1 MWPWSREGGLE
12 RPRGFRDCTGFLA
25 TRTWGDWRFQAAVQQ
40 PSYVELR
47 QPDKCIFIW
56 VQYIWYLICKILGFL
71 SAPSL
76 TTICTDPHTQQFHLL
91 SPSLTSWWRK
101 STIYRRCG
109 RKPVTVG
116 KWGSLSA
123 FIGVGSSEFLSGRVS
138 QRSLPHNHHHHLK
151 VMLISATLPHT
162 WLVIA
167 LFKVCLFCHQH
178 CWICL

>member
-1 MWPWSREGGLE
+1 MMGGPCWAKGEARARWSKRRQKEQKRPLSLVETELE
-12 RPRGFRDCTGFLA
+12 TEMRLLC
-25 TRTWGDWRFQAAVQQ
+25 WRHGHGHEKE
-40 PSYVELR
+40 S
-47 QPDKCIFIW
+47 
-56 VQYIWYLICKILGFL
+56 ICKILGFL

-101 STIYRRCG
+101 STIYRRCC
-109 RKPVTVG
+109 RKPRTVG

-138 QRSLPHNHHHHLK
+138 QRSFPHNHHHHLK

-167 LFKVCLFCHQH
+167 LFKICLFCHQH

>member
-1 MWPWSREGGLE
+1 MLGKG
-12 RPRGFRDCTGFLA
+12 RGKGKVVKEKTKGVEEASLSLVETEMRLLC
-25 TRTWGDWRFQAAVQQ
+25 WRHGHGHEKE
-40 PSYVELR
+40 S
-47 QPDKCIFIW
+47 
-56 VQYIWYLICKILGFL
+56 ICKILGFL

-91 SPSLTSWWRK
+91 SPALTSWWCK
-101 STIYRRCG
+101 STIYRRCC

-123 FIGVGSSEFLSGRVS
+123 FIGVGSSEFLSGIVS
-138 QRSLPHNHHHHLK
+138 QRSLPHHYLK

-167 LFKVCLFCHQH
+167 LFKICLFCHQH
-178 CWICL
+178 CWICLKTKSQFLQRQLS